1 MSSILVID
9 DSEFQRNILQG
20 IIEGQGHEMLN
31 AVNGREGLNM
41 AVSRSPDCIL
51 LDLIMPEVDGLE
63 VLGLLRDKGLNIPAI
78 VVTADIQESTRKKCM
93 ELGAVAFLNK
103 PVKGDVLNETIKRVL
118 DSREGATK

>member
-1 MSSILVID
+1 MASILVID

-20 IIEGQGHEMLN
+20 IIEGQGHEILN
-31 AVNGREGLNM
+31 ALNGREGIEM

-51 LDLIMPEVDGLE
+51 LDLIMPEIGGLE
-63 VLGLLRDKGLNIPAI
+63 VLGLLRDKGLDIPTI

-103 PVKGDVLNETIKRVL
+103 PVKEDALNETIKRIL
-118 DSREGATK
+118 DSREEATK